1 MKITNVEA
9 IHLRLPEVK
18 EAADGTQDCLIVRV
32 HTDEGITGL
41 GEVVSCSYVAKAV
54 IEAPRSA
61 PFRHGL
67 AAMVTGMDA
76 LDFDAIHEVMIEG
89 VSWYGPGGVARQAM
103 SGIDMAL
110 WDIQGKVEGKPVRR
124 LLSDQ
129 AVDAVPAYASV
140 LWPERPELVGE
151 SASAFLAQGYQSVK
165 YGWAPMGPDADVD
178 EALVAAAREA
188 LGPDVNLMVDA
199 GRAWDADTAL
209 ERVARF
215 EKHDVFWLEEPLHP
229 FDVAGYC
236 ELSTQSSIPIA
247 GGEAMTLVDEYD
259 DLLSNGMIHFVQP
272 DLGRV
277 GGITGGLAIEG
288 LAKEAGARAVP
299 HAFGTGIL
307 LAASAQ
313 WAAASEQPLTEYT
326 RAPSPLAQKLTL
338 HEMVFRD
345 GVLNLTDEPGLGVDL
360 DEDVVSEFRVKEN

>member
-1 MKITNVEA
+1 MKITHIEA
-9 IHLRLPEVK
+9 IHLRLPEVV

-67 AAMVTGMDA
+67 SAIVTGMDA
-76 LDFDAIHEVMIEG
+76 LDFDAIHNAMIEG

-110 WDIQGKVEGKPVRR
+110 WDIRGKAEGKPVRK
-124 LLSDQ
+124 LLREN
-129 AVDAVPAYASV
+129 AADAVPAYASV
-140 LWPERPELVGE
+140 LWPERPELVKE
-151 SASAFLAQGYQSVK
+151 TASAFLAQDYQSVK
-165 YGWAPMGPDADVD
+165 YGWAPMGPDEDLD

-199 GRAWDADTAL
+199 GRAWDAETAL

-215 EKHDVFWLEEPLHP
+215 KKHNVFWLEEPLHP
-229 FDVAGYC
+229 FDVQGYG
-236 ELSTQSSIPIA
+236 ELSTQSAIPIA
-247 GGEAMTLVDEYD
+247 GGEAMTLVSEYA
-259 DLLSNGMIHFVQP
+259 DLLHNGKLHFVQP

-277 GGITGGLAIEG
+277 GGITGGLAIEK
-288 LAKEAGARAVP
+288 LAKETGARAVP
-299 HAFGTGIL
+299 HAFGTGVL

-326 RAPSPLAQKLTL
+326 RAPSPLAQKLAQ
-338 HEMVFRD
+338 HEMTFRN
-345 GVLNLTDEPGLGVDL
+345 GALHLTDQPGLGVDL
-360 DEDVVSEFRVKEN
+360 DEDVVAKFQVK